1 MSKRFYLSKVMG
13 NGDEAE
19 PEYDEN
25 GFDITPT
32 VGYRRHGINQPAY
45 NQYWKRVSEIEPMA
59 NGAWPSHVMCVLD
72 MPDHTIPRAD
82 PQMFWLPVA
91 EFNTKCS
98 ALDSVARQQLY
109 DAILIAGLS
118 GTILNSTTIGYGAVL
133 QMIGQKLY
141 PGFDINKVEVQ

>member
-13 NGDEAE
+13 NGDETE

-45 NQYWKRVSEIEPMA
+45 KNYWMRVSEIEPMA
-59 NGAWPSHVMCVLD
+59 NGQMPPYVLCVLD

-82 PQMFWLPVA
+82 PQMYWLPVA
-91 EFNTKCS
+91 DLDTKAS
-98 ALDSVARQQLY
+98 AIAQPAKQQLY

-118 GTILNSTTIGYGAVL
+118 GTLLNDTNRGYGEVL
-133 QMIGQKLY
+133 QLIGQKLY

>member
-1 MSKRFYLSKVMG
+1 MG
-13 NGDEAE
+13 NGDESE

-25 GFDITPT
+25 GFDITPN

-45 NQYWKRVSEIEPMA
+45 NSYWKRVSEIEPKVD
-59 NGAWPSHVMCVLD
+59 GTWPTYVMCVLD

-82 PQMFWLPVA
+82 PQIFWLPVSDLNVKA
-91 EFNTKCS
+91 S

-109 DAILIAGLS
+109 SAIQLAGLS
-118 GTILNSTTIGYGAVL
+118 GTILNNTTIGYGAVL

-141 PGFDINKVEVQ
+141 AGFDINKIEVQ

>member
-1 MSKRFYLSKVMG
+1 MGKRFYLSKVMG
-13 NGDEAE
+13 NGDDSE

-32 VGYRRHGINQPAY
+32 VGFRRHGINQPAY
-45 NQYWKRVSEIEPMA
+45 APYWKRVSEIEPMA

-91 EFNTKCS
+91 EFNTKAS
-98 ALDSVARQQLY
+98 SLDSVARQQLY
-109 DAILIAGLS
+109 SALQIAGLS
-118 GTILNSTTIGYGAVL
+118 GTVLNSTTIGYGEVL
-133 QMIGQKLY
+133 QMIGAKLY
-141 PGFDINKVEVQ
+141 PLFDINKVEVQ